1 MKQEYEKAIQRMKS
15 LEKTVSEKEW
25 NRIAKDD
32 NLLSSE
38 SIKYISKKDF
48 DTLQKEVRAS

>member
-1 MKQEYEKAIQRMKS
+1 MKEYFEKAIKRIRS
-15 LEKTVSEKEW
+15 LKETVSENEW
-25 NRIAKDD
+25 NNIAKEE

-48 DTLQKEVRAS
+48 IALQEEIRAS

>member
-1 MKQEYEKAIQRMKS
+1 MEKYFKQAIQRMRS
-15 LEKTVSEKEW
+15 LKETVSEREW
-25 NRIAKDD
+25 NSIAKKE

-48 DTLQKEVRAS
+48 ITLQKEVRAS

>member
-1 MKQEYEKAIQRMKS
+1 MKEYFEKAIQRMKS

-25 NRIAKDD
+25 NRIAKEE